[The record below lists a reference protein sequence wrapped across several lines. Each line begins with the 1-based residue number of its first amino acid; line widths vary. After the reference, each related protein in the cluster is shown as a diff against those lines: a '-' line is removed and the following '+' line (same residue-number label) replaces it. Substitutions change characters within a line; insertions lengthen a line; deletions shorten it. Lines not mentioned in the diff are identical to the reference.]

1 MKQKQM
7 EATNQEAQKVEVVRC
22 TPDIAQGLT
31 QEQVEQRL
39 QAGLRNEAVKPE
51 EKTIG
56 SIIKSNLF
64 TYFNLV
70 FAILAALL
78 VAAGSYRSLTFLP
91 VVIANLLIGII
102 QEIRAKKEIGRASC
116 RERV

>member
-1 MKQKQM
+1 MKQKQT
-7 EATNQEAQKVEVVRC
+7 EATNQEAQKVEVARC
-22 TPDIAQGLT
+22 TPDIALGLT

-91 VVIANLLIGII
+91 VVIAN
-102 QEIRAKKEIGRASC
+102 
-116 RERV
+116 